1 MIVIT
6 LTWTQLVVWALMSIA
21 TYCILQVAYSYSD
34 HPRIAH
40 WLNGSDDYR
49 RWKDE
54 A

>member
-6 LTWTQLVVWALMSIA
+6 LTWKSAIVGACAAVAS
-21 TYCILQVAYSYSD
+21 YCILLVAYSYSD
-34 HPRIAH
+34 HPAITH

>member
-6 LTWTQLVVWALMSIA
+6 MTWQSFVVWVCGSI
-21 TYCILQVAYSYSD
+21 TFYCTFLVLWSYSD
-34 HPRIAH
+34 HPAITH

-54 A
+54 